1 MINGYGKATIFT
13 STSQNNY
20 TKRNN
25 PGANKQYQSIRLV
38 SYTANNVLTILW
50 FFSYLL
56 LKHLTCFAFL
66 LRVSLTTHFICC
78 VVFIED
84 FSLCK
89 ITPCNTVFI

>member
-25 PGANKQYQSIRLV
+25 PGANKQYQSMRLV

-50 FFSYLL
+50 FF
-56 LKHLTCFAFL
+56 FL
-66 LRVSLTTHFICC
+66 SFIKTSNLFCISIAC
-78 VVFIED
+78 
-84 FSLCK
+84 
-89 ITPCNTVFI
+89 